1 MKVVEVHKAIESSC
15 GFYKWCESSGNCEN
29 TDCEIARKLIDNSV
43 EYDIDGM
50 LDEIILASN
59 KGTFTLY
66 DNDIGIMS
74 DTKLKGS
81 FVNTKMVLD
90 IINNYLGSGVISN
103 KYGI

>member
-1 MKVVEVHKAIESSC
+1 MKVVEVHKAIESFC
-15 GFYKWCESSGNCEN
+15 GFYKWCGNCEN
-29 TDCEIARKLIDNSV
+29 TDCETARKLIDNSV

-66 DNDIGIMS
+66 DNEMGIMS

-90 IINNYLGSGVISN
+90 ILN
-103 KYGI
+103 KYLSLGVSSKYGRC